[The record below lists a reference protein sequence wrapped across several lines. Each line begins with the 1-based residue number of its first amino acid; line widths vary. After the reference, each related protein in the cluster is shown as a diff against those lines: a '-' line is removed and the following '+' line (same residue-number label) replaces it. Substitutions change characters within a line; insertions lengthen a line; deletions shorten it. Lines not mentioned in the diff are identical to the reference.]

1 MHGQCMATKTITLEI
16 DAYERL
22 KRAKRSARESFSEVV
37 RRLPMPNEAISARE
51 LLSLAR
57 EQGARLSAADCQAI
71 DELNSADQPPAIP

>member
-1 MHGQCMATKTITLEI
+1 MATKTITLEI

-37 RRLPMPNEAISARE
+37 RRLPMPTEAISARE

-57 EQGARLSAADCQAI
+57 EQGARLSESDCQAI
-71 DELNSADQPPAIP
+71 DELNLADQPPAIP